1 MQGSPGSEAA
11 AMAKEWIGVLFV
23 HGIGDHRTY
32 EHLENEAHQIVRAL
46 KEPAGKILG
55 LSGRSEFGVRVRTSR
70 DAPLHAEQ
78 GLWLGE
84 KRAPV
89 CVDLHDHHGAPER
102 LIEIDFH
109 EVWWADL
116 NEPVNLGYHARFWS
130 WGLGQWKVKRYTR
143 TSLEGAEMRLPV
155 FRETPEAKGSKL
167 GRFCIDHP
175 DFCERLQLWA
185 RRVPARAAQPC
196 ARQLRAQASHLR
208 PHSGSGHP
216 GPLHR

>member
-11 AMAKEWIGVLFV
+11 AMAKERIGVLFV
-23 HGIGDHRTY
+23 HGIGDQRTY

-46 KEPAGKILG
+46 KEPAGQILG
-55 LSGRSEFGVRVRTSR
+55 LSGRSDFGVRVRTSR

-130 WGLGQWKVKRYTR
+130 CGLGQWKVKRYTR
-143 TSLEGAEMRLPV
+143 TSLEGARPRL
-155 FRETPEAKGSKL
+155 
-167 GRFCIDHP
+167 
-175 DFCERLQLWA
+175 A
-185 RRVPARAAQPC
+185 RARPQIEHSCRPRSPAVALPCPSGLHVSASFWLVVARPARHAPGCAAC
-196 ARQLRAQASHLR
+196 FGRIVAA
-208 PHSGSGHP
+208 
-216 GPLHR
+216 